1 MLPMNEMVNVAD
13 VCCLMNGKLYGM
25 LYAVVVWNVE
35 KYKNKFDYGSV
46 YVSQHVGQR
55 THSLTSK
62 EDEFNQFIRWSGDSS
77 LIDGNALQGT
87 YLSLSTERTYLSL
100 SI

>member
-1 MLPMNEMVNVAD
+1 ML
-13 VCCLMNGKLYGM
+13 LMN
-25 LYAVVVWNVE
+25 VVAADE

-62 EDEFNQFIRWSGDSS
+62 EDEFNQFIRWSGD
-77 LIDGNALQGT
+77 I
-87 YLSLSTERTYLSL
+87 
-100 SI
+100 

>member
-1 MLPMNEMVNVAD
+1 MPDDE
-13 VCCLMNGKLYGM
+13 CLMLNAWCMESCMLLLNGM
-25 LYAVVVWNVE
+25 LNVVE
-35 KYKNKFDYGSV
+35 KYKNKFDCGSV

-77 LIDGNALQGT
+77 LI
-87 YLSLSTERTYLSL
+87 EW
-100 SI
+100 